1 MRSVACDLGLP
12 SASILP
18 PQKNWPRL
26 QPITDKDQEKISV
39 QSARTTPP
47 KHPKNT
53 QNPQPSS
60 LGVVIPIFLEPT
72 KTILFSMGLL
82 GSLKVYF
89 YFRRVSLPSWERSHI
104 PPRKTIR
111 TQLPLK
117 GIWIRS
123 LEGIFRKIHLA
134 STLFA
139 IFPFA
144 ALGQGRPVF
153 TV

>member
-1 MRSVACDLGLP
+1 MPASSHLKKTGLGYNP
-12 SASILP
+12 SRIRIKKKSRCNQQEQLHQNILYTL
-18 PQKNWPRL
+18 K
-26 QPITDKDQEKISV
+26 
-39 QSARTTPP
+39 TP
-47 KHPKNT
+47 T
-53 QNPQPSS
+53 LALDFGSCNPH
-60 LGVVIPIFLEPT
+60 IFRAK
-72 KTILFSMGLL
+72 KTILLAMVLL
-82 GSLKVYF
+82 GSLKIYF
-89 YFRRVSLPSWERSHI
+89 YFRWVSLPSRERSHI

-111 TQLPLK
+111 SQLPLK